1 MRHVTRFLLVAFA
14 MLAAVPALAGPP
26 WLSIEFPA
34 NPHDTK
40 TREAFLV
47 VNTYHHSTPTPLHV
61 RGTAEGIVAG
71 ERRSV
76 TLRFGE
82 TERRGSFAL
91 TKQWPNEGQWVLN
104 IALVQNNRPEASALV
119 VLGADGTPA
128 HVSIPTRRDG
138 PWHIPRMHT
147 AAEVSAALADAAVQA
162 RGK

>member
-1 MRHVTRFLLVAFA
+1 MRQTTRFLLVALA
-14 MLAAVPALAGPP
+14 LLAAVPALAGPP

-47 VNTYHHSTPTPLHV
+47 VNTYHHGTPTPMQV
-61 RGTAEGIVAG
+61 RGTAEGIVGG

-76 TLRFGE
+76 ALRFSD
-82 TERRGSFAL
+82 TERRGSYAL
-91 TKQWPNEGQWVLN
+91 TRQWPTEGQWVLN
-104 IALVQNNRPEASALV
+104 IALVQNDRPEASALV

-138 PWHIPRMHT
+138 PWHVPRAHT
-147 AAEVSAALADAAVQA
+147 AAEISAALADAAVQA